1 MNIGS
6 LYQVKKYFWLLFP
19 TKEITALGFSHTSG
33 YAGNENAAWWAA
45 RYSREYNCNV
55 SWFTPESFVVC
66 LEEDGKLKKFL
77 TSEGLIGW
85 TQVNKAWLG
94 CFEEMKTAEKEQQTA
109 AITRISLVG

>member
-6 LYQVKKYFWLLFP
+6 LYQVKKRFWLLFP
-19 TKEITALGFSHTSG
+19 TKEIDAIGFDHASG
-33 YAGNENAAWWAA
+33 YADNENAAVAA
-45 RYSREYNCNV
+45 RYSRKYNCNV
-55 SWFTPESFVVC
+55 SWFSPESFVVF

-94 CFEEMKTAEKEQQTA
+94 CFEEVKSE
-109 AITRISLVG
+109 

>member
-6 LYQVKKYFWLLFP
+6 LYQVKKHSWLLFP
-19 TKEITALGFSHTSG
+19 TKELVTDCPSVVRPADADW
-33 YAGNENAAWWAA
+33 YAA
-45 RYSREYNCNV
+45 RYSCNV
-55 SWFTPESFVVC
+55 IYFSPESFVVF

-94 CFEEMKTAEKEQQTA
+94 CFEEVKSE
-109 AITRISLVG
+109 

>member
-6 LYQVKKYFWLLFP
+6 LHQVKKRFWLLFP
-19 TKEITALGFSHTSG
+19 TKETDDLDGFGHPSGHASG
-33 YAGNENAAWWAA
+33 YADNENAAWYAA
-45 RYSREYNCNV
+45 RFSRMYNCNV
-55 SWFTPESFVVC
+55 TWFSPESFVVF

-94 CFEEMKTAEKEQQTA
+94 CFEEVKSE
-109 AITRISLVG
+109 

>member
-6 LYQVKKYFWLLFP
+6 LHQVKKRFWLLFP
-19 TKEITALGFSHTSG
+19 TKETADLDRFSFEFATAATASRH
-33 YAGNENAAWWAA
+33 AAW
-45 RYSREYNCNV
+45 YNRKYNYNV
-55 SWFTPESFVVC
+55 SWFSPESFVVF

-94 CFEEMKTAEKEQQTA
+94 CFEEVKSE
-109 AITRISLVG
+109 